1 MSNYNFKLDLSK
13 FNGFGK
19 VTLTGKSGQA
29 KRCIVIPIEGNSVF
43 EGEKGTYIDLVCF
56 ETPNSE
62 YGSHMVTLSKTKEEQ
77 EHEKQTGERVRKPI
91 VGNLKPFGNQAAKGG
106 GEEYSVPND
115 GYYQG
120 NTTTANGQ
128 ASAPKPSRK
137 AEMTNENF
145 NNEDGDG
152 LPF

>member
-1 MSNYNFKLDLSK
+1 MSNFNFKLDLSK

-91 VGNLKPFGNQAAKGG
+91 VGNLKPFGNKQAEEEEYTYGGQQAAAQQ
-106 GEEYSVPND
+106 VA
-115 GYYQG
+115 Q
-120 NTTTANGQ
+120 TAK
-128 ASAPKPSRK
+128 SKK
-137 AEMTNENF
+137 AETTNENL
-145 NNEDGDG
+145 NDPDNDP

>member
-13 FNGFGK
+13 FEGFGK

-29 KRCIVIPIEGNSVF
+29 KRCLVIPIEGNSVF

-77 EHEKQTGERVRKPI
+77 DHEKQTGERIRKPI
-91 VGNLKPFGNQAAKGG
+91 VGNLKPFGNKAAEEEEYTYGGQQAAQQVAQAAK
-106 GEEYSVPND
+106 
-115 GYYQG
+115 
-120 NTTTANGQ
+120 
-128 ASAPKPSRK
+128 SRK
-137 AEMTNENF
+137 AEMTNENL
-145 NNEDGDG
+145 NDEDGDG
-152 LPF
+152 LPFD

>member
-13 FNGFGK
+13 FEGFGK
-19 VTLTGKSGQA
+19 VTLTGKSGQP
-29 KRCIVIPIEGNSVF
+29 KRCAVIPLEGNSIF

-91 VGNLKPFGNQAAKGG
+91 VGNLKPFVNKAAEEEEYTYGGQQAAQQV
-106 GEEYSVPND
+106 S
-115 GYYQG
+115 Q
-120 NTTTANGQ
+120 Q
-128 ASAPKPSRK
+128 ARSRR
-137 AEMTNENF
+137 AEMTNENL
-145 NNEDGDG
+145 NNDGNED

>member
-13 FNGFGK
+13 FEGFGK

-91 VGNLKPFGNQAAKGG
+91 VGKAAEEEEYTYGGQQAAQQ
-106 GEEYSVPND
+106 VA
-115 GYYQG
+115 Q
-120 NTTTANGQ
+120 Q
-128 ASAPKPSRK
+128 ARSRK
-137 AEMTNENF
+137 AEMTNENL
-145 NNEDGDG
+145 NNEETD

>member
-1 MSNYNFKLDLSK
+1 MSNFNFKLDLSK
-13 FNGFGK
+13 FEGFGK

-91 VGNLKPFGNQAAKGG
+91 VGNLKPFGNSQASS
-106 GEEYSVPND
+106 GEEYSLPN
-115 GYYQG
+115 
-120 NTTTANGQ
+120 Q
-128 ASAPKPSRK
+128 AAAQQVAQQARFRK
-137 AEMTNENF
+137 AEMTNENL
-145 NNEDGDG
+145 NNTDDGDG
-152 LPF
+152 LPFD

>member
-13 FNGFGK
+13 FEGFGK

-91 VGNLKPFGNQAAKGG
+91 VGNLKPFGNSQASS
-106 GEEYSVPND
+106 GEEYSLPN
-115 GYYQG
+115 QAAAQQVAQ
-120 NTTTANGQ
+120 TA
-128 ASAPKPSRK
+128 KSRK
-137 AEMTNENF
+137 AEMTNENL
-145 NNEDGDG
+145 NNTDDDG
-152 LPF
+152 LPFD

>member
-13 FNGFGK
+13 FEGFGK

-77 EHEKQTGERVRKPI
+77 EHEKQTGERIRKPI
-91 VGNLKPFGNQAAKGG
+91 VGNLKPFGNKAAE
-106 GEEYSVPND
+106 GEEYTYSGQQAAQQVA
-115 GYYQG
+115 Q
-120 NTTTANGQ
+120 TA
-128 ASAPKPSRK
+128 KSRK

-145 NNEDGDG
+145 NNPDNDP

>member
-13 FNGFGK
+13 FEGFGK

-91 VGNLKPFGNQAAKGG
+91 VGNLKPFGNKAAEEEEYTYGGQQAAQQ
-106 GEEYSVPND
+106 VA
-115 GYYQG
+115 Q
-120 NTTTANGQ
+120 TA
-128 ASAPKPSRK
+128 KSRK

-145 NNEDGDG
+145 NNTDNDP

>member
-13 FNGFGK
+13 FEGFGK

-62 YGSHMVTLSKTKEEQ
+62 YGSHMVTVSKTKEEQ
-77 EHEKQTGERVRKPI
+77 EHEKQTGERIRKPI
-91 VGNLKPFGNQAAKGG
+91 VGNLKPFGNKAAE
-106 GEEYSVPND
+106 GEEYTY
-115 GYYQG
+115 G
-120 NTTTANGQ
+120 GQ
-128 ASAPKPSRK
+128 AAAQQVTQQARSRK
-137 AEMTNENF
+137 AEMTNENL
-145 NNEDGDG
+145 NNPDDDG
-152 LPF
+152 LPFD